1 MPADFL
7 QKLLLRFADSSLAR
21 IRAINIQICWKIC
34 LSCPSHMNADLLL
47 NAHKSAIEHYAGV
60 FLAGDSFK
68 NSSML
73 DKIGKLNVTLSPVRE
88 QSEQLRA

>member
-7 QKLLLRFADSSLAR
+7 QKSLLRFADSSLAR

-34 LSCPSHMNADLLL
+34 LSCPSHMNVDLLFSV
-47 NAHKSAIEHYAGV
+47 HKSAIEHYAGV
-60 FLAGDSFK
+60 FLAGNSFK
-68 NSSML
+68 NSML

>member
-1 MPADFL
+1 
-7 QKLLLRFADSSLAR
+7 
-21 IRAINIQICWKIC
+21 
-34 LSCPSHMNADLLL
+34 MNADLLL

-88 QSEQLRA
+88 QSEQLRAW